1 MIVFLAFSPRIA
13 RPAKKGACAVPAL
26 PLFSEVLITMKPL
39 LVFPDFKDRH
49 HMNKKK
55 TTQGE
60 NSVRGP
66 VRSRTMLRLSKLQA
80 LMVREDVSK
89 AAILFQLQVF
99 FSHLTYKNIHNFST
113 ALHEVD
119 LRIKMDSHFR
129 SLIFLRPPWPHF
141 HTRSRCEG
149 SPQHGGAAW
158 GRGNQAT
165 RFGTAWPNL
174 FPDSLPRSSASK
186 KAQTARKTL
195 GCLRLYLRGK
205 YWNSCTAA
213 QTFIQRLVKLT

>member
-99 FSHLTYKNIHNFST
+99 FPT
-113 ALHEVD
+113 
-119 LRIKMDSHFR
+119 
-129 SLIFLRPPWPHF
+129 
-141 HTRSRCEG
+141 
-149 SPQHGGAAW
+149 
-158 GRGNQAT
+158 
-165 RFGTAWPNL
+165 
-174 FPDSLPRSSASK
+174 
-186 KAQTARKTL
+186 
-195 GCLRLYLRGK
+195 
-205 YWNSCTAA
+205 
-213 QTFIQRLVKLT
+213 